1 MKNKVSKPKAPKV
14 KSNNVW
20 QEVGLLAQLMFSFS
34 VLFFGGVCLFNADF
48 LIPVEKLLALT
59 LLTMAYNNHVTFKRK
74 AMTAVYTIIGLA
86 ILIIACMGW

>member
-1 MKNKVSKPKAPKV
+1 MKNKVSKPKVPKV

-74 AMTAVYTIIGLA
+74 AMTAVYTIIGLV